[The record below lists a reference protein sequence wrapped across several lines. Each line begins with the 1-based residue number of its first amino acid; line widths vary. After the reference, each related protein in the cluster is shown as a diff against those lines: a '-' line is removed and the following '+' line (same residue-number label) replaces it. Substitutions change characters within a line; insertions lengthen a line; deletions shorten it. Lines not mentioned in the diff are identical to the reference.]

1 MTYLISQ
8 IAEVLDAQVCGA
20 QEVPVDWLLTDSRS
34 LCYPEGTLFFAIRS
48 PRNDG
53 HKYIEELYERG
64 VRAFVVEHL
73 PEGDALH
80 PDAVYLQVPSSLQAL
95 QALARHHRS
104 RFSIPVVGITGS
116 NGKTI
121 VKEWLAALLR
131 PSVRT
136 TRSPRSY
143 NSQVGVP
150 LSVWQIDRH
159 TEVAIIEAGISEPGE
174 MQRLEPI
181 VEPTIGILTHLGAAH
196 QENFSSMEE
205 KCREKL
211 RLMQHCKTLIYCA
224 DNETVARCV
233 EEFNPY
239 VERFGWSAT
248 DEQAPAF
255 LVSAEQEEGEWTV
268 LRYRITPAAPEN
280 LVRGEYVCRIP
291 FADNAAVENAMYC
304 ICAARLLGLEGD
316 EIAERAAK
324 WESIAMRMEV
334 KEGKNGCILVND
346 CYNSDLSSLE
356 IALDFLYRRSQSC
369 GLSRTLIL
377 SDLLETGEEPEELYR
392 KISGLIRRRDVR
404 RVVGIGSR
412 VHLLSIPGMSL
423 FASTGEFLASPL
435 PGELRDEV
443 ILLKGARSF
452 RFERIVEALSRK
464 VHETILEVNLTAL
477 AENLNEYRARLKP
490 ETKMVCMV
498 KASAYG
504 AGSIEVAKTLQDLR
518 VDYLAVAVADEGVA
532 LRNAGIRTGI
542 IVMNPEMAALP
553 TLFEYGLE
561 PEVYNFRLLEALLHS
576 ARLQG
581 ITNFPVHIKVD
592 TGMHRMGFAPADMAR
607 LGSIL
612 QRQSTLLPRSVFSH
626 LAGSDSAEF
635 DDFTHRQ
642 IETFRAAA
650 RELQS
655 FFPHKIIRH
664 ILNTAGIERFPEH
677 QMEMVRLGLGL
688 YGISPVDNRPLHP
701 VSSLRTTILQL
712 RDVAAGETVGYSRR
726 GRILRP
732 SRIADIPIG
741 YADGLDRHL
750 GNGRGYCLVHGRKA
764 PFVGNICMDVAM
776 VDVSGIPC
784 AEGDPVELFGPE
796 LPVTV
801 LSDALGTIPYEVL
814 TSVSER
820 VKRVYIQES

>member
-1 MTYLISQ
+1 
-8 IAEVLDAQVCGA
+8 
-20 QEVPVDWLLTDSRS
+20 
-34 LCYPEGTLFFAIRS
+34 
-48 PRNDG
+48 
-53 HKYIEELYERG
+53 
-64 VRAFVVEHL
+64 
-73 PEGDALH
+73 
-80 PDAVYLQVPSSLQAL
+80 
-95 QALARHHRS
+95 
-104 RFSIPVVGITGS
+104 
-116 NGKTI
+116 
-121 VKEWLAALLR
+121 
-131 PSVRT
+131 
-136 TRSPRSY
+136 
-143 NSQVGVP
+143 
-150 LSVWQIDRH
+150 
-159 TEVAIIEAGISEPGE
+159 
-174 MQRLEPI
+174 
-181 VEPTIGILTHLGAAH
+181 
-196 QENFSSMEE
+196 
-205 KCREKL
+205 
-211 RLMQHCKTLIYCA
+211 
-224 DNETVARCV
+224 
-233 EEFNPY
+233 
-239 VERFGWSAT
+239 
-248 DEQAPAF
+248 
-255 LVSAEQEEGEWTV
+255 
-268 LRYRITPAAPEN
+268 
-280 LVRGEYVCRIP
+280 
-291 FADNAAVENAMYC
+291 
-304 ICAARLLGLEGD
+304 
-316 EIAERAAK
+316 
-324 WESIAMRMEV
+324 
-334 KEGKNGCILVND
+334 
-346 CYNSDLSSLE
+346 
-356 IALDFLYRRSQSC
+356 
-369 GLSRTLIL
+369 
-377 SDLLETGEEPEELYR
+377 
-392 KISGLIRRRDVR
+392 
-404 RVVGIGSR
+404 
-412 VHLLSIPGMSL
+412 
-423 FASTGEFLASPL
+423 
-435 PGELRDEV
+435 
-443 ILLKGARSF
+443 
-452 RFERIVEALSRK
+452 
-464 VHETILEVNLTAL
+464 
-477 AENLNEYRARLKP
+477 
-490 ETKMVCMV
+490 MVCMV

-650 RELQS
+650 EKLQS

-688 YGISPVDNRPLHP
+688 YGISPVDNRLLHP

-732 SRIADIPIG
+732 YRIADIPIG
-741 YADGLDRHL
+741 YADGLDCHL